1 MNEELLKLANE
12 KRYADYA
19 NAPLSFEKI
28 AVIEYQFLLFTLQN
42 WLRKIHN
49 IHVFIYPRVQTTD
62 AMVYLGGKIWY
73 FDKRWIVINY
83 ESDSGYDQ
91 ILETLLYEALNLIKN

>member
-1 MNEELLKLANE
+1 MKEELLKLANE
-12 KRYADYA
+12 KGYFSNFYNVDYY
-19 NAPLSFEKI
+19 LWLCS
-28 AVIEYQFLLFTLQN
+28 LQN
-42 WLRKIHN
+42 WLRNKHN
-49 IHVFIYPRVQTTD
+49 IHTFIYPRVQTTD

-91 ILETLLYEALNLIKN
+91 ILEILLYEALKLIKK